1 MSNELHEFEKKINEL
16 YSIMIQPI
24 HEYYK
29 TAAVQNC
36 RLELG
41 IGDKDSFSVKYA
53 ALMKDGKEMG
63 AVYTPEE
70 ISGYMIRRTIM
81 PEDIIENPYLRIADP
96 ACGTGNIILPVFR
109 HLKEIYSVSLGEINR
124 RHGLRLGEGD
134 IARHILDNNL
144 FGFDLDRLA
153 VRVLFADLFFEAGYF
168 NIGNI
173 REDDFLMS
181 ATGESFD
188 VFLGNPPYIGHKTM
202 DKGYAR
208 ELKENYRGVYTDKG
222 DISYCFFQRA
232 IDLMEGRGKLT
243 FITSRYFIESPSG
256 EALRNLLSRDGAIA
270 GIVDFY
276 GIRPF
281 KGVGI
286 DPVII
291 FMEFSRASESG
302 FEVIRPLQK
311 GGKNDKN
318 AFLQSLLHGMGN
330 EYSQFRMKHEALKDS
345 GWILKGA
352 EELVILNKISEK
364 CRVAL
369 SDLAVSYQ
377 GIITGCDK
385 AFVLGIEAAG
395 EAGIETK
402 LLKPWIKS
410 SSIEKNNVKDV
421 KSLLIYSD
429 LIEDEAM
436 YPNAMRH
443 ISEYRERL
451 MKRRECM
458 TGARKWHMLQWGRKS
473 AIFEGRKI
481 VFPYKASSNRFA
493 IDEGSYFSADVYALV
508 LREGSAMSLE
518 KLLRLLNSRTYEFCF
533 KSFAKKLGE
542 DQYEYYPNNLMKL
555 LLPNEPQEDFL
566 SEEEIYRYFGFTDR
580 EIDIIEKSLSL

>member
-36 RLELG
+36 KLELG
-41 IGDKDSFSVKYA
+41 IGDKGSFSEKYA
-53 ALMKDGKEMG
+53 GLMKDGKEMG

-70 ISGYMIRRTIM
+70 ISGYMIRRTIT
-81 PEDIIENPYLRIADP
+81 PRDIIGNPYLRIADP

-109 HLKEIYSVSLGEINR
+109 HLKGIYSESLGEING
-124 RHGLRLGEGD
+124 RHGLKLGEGD

-153 VRVLFADLFFEAGYF
+153 LRVLFADLFLEAGYF
-168 NIGNI
+168 NPGNF
-173 REDDFLMS
+173 REDDFLLS
-181 ATGESFD
+181 AAEEGFD

-202 DKGYAR
+202 DKAYAR
-208 ELKENYRGVYTDKG
+208 ELKENYRGIYTDKG
-222 DISYCFFQRA
+222 DISYCFFQRS
-232 IDLMEGRGKLT
+232 IDLMKGKGKLT

-256 EALRNLLSRDGAIA
+256 VALRNLLSRSGAMT

-291 FMEFSRASESG
+291 FMDFSSVSESG

-318 AFLQSLLHGMGN
+318 AFLQSLLRGIGN
-330 EYSQFRMKHEALKDS
+330 EYSQFRMKKDELKDS
-345 GWILKGA
+345 GWILKGP
-352 EELVILNKISEK
+352 EELGILDKISGR
-364 CRVAL
+364 CSVAL

-377 GIITGCDK
+377 GIITGCDR
-385 AFVLGIEAAG
+385 AFVLGTEEAV
-395 EAGIETK
+395 EAGIETE

-410 SSIEKNNVKDV
+410 SSIQKNRVRLSG
-421 KSLLIYSD
+421 SLLIYAD
-429 LIEDEAM
+429 LIEDEAL

-451 MKRRECM
+451 VNRRECR

-473 AIFEGRKI
+473 SIFEGRKI

-508 LREGSAMSLE
+508 LREGSEMSLE
-518 KLLRLLNSRTYEFCF
+518 KLLRLLNSKTYEFFF

-555 LLPNEPQEDFL
+555 LLPDERSEEFQ

-580 EIDIIEKSLSL
+580 EIDIIEESLS

>member
-36 RLELG
+36 KLELG
-41 IGDKDSFSVKYA
+41 IGAKGGFSEKYA
-53 ALMKDGKEMG
+53 GLMKDGKEMG

-81 PEDIIENPYLRIADP
+81 SRDIIGNPYLRIADP

-109 HLKEIYSVSLGEINR
+109 HLKGIYSESLGEING
-124 RHGLRLGEGD
+124 RHGLKLGEGD

-153 VRVLFADLFFEAGYF
+153 LRVLFADLFLEAGYF
-168 NIGNI
+168 NPGNF

-181 ATGESFD
+181 AAEEGFD

-202 DKGYAR
+202 DKAYAR
-208 ELKENYRGVYTDKG
+208 ELKENYRGIYTDKG
-222 DISYCFFQRA
+222 DISYCFFQRS
-232 IDLMEGRGKLT
+232 IDLMKGKGKLT

-256 EALRNLLSRDGAIA
+256 GALRNLLSRSGAMT

-291 FMEFSRASESG
+291 FMDFSSVSESG

-318 AFLQSLLHGMGN
+318 AFLQSLLRGIGN
-330 EYSQFRMKHEALKDS
+330 EYSQFRMKKDELKDS
-345 GWILKGA
+345 GWILKGP
-352 EELVILNKISEK
+352 EELGILDKISGR
-364 CRVAL
+364 CSVAL

-377 GIITGCDK
+377 GIITGCDR
-385 AFVLGIEAAG
+385 AFVLGTEEAV
-395 EAGIETK
+395 EAGIETE

-410 SSIEKNNVKDV
+410 SSIQKNRVRLSG
-421 KSLLIYSD
+421 SLLIYAD
-429 LIEDEAM
+429 LIEDETL

-443 ISEYRERL
+443 ISEYREKL
-451 MKRRECM
+451 MNRRECR

-473 AIFEGRKI
+473 SIFEGRKI

-508 LREGSAMSLE
+508 LREGSEMSLE
-518 KLLRLLNSRTYEFCF
+518 KLLRLLNSKTYEFFF

-555 LLPNEPQEDFL
+555 LLPDERSEEFQ

-580 EIDIIEKSLSL
+580 EIEIIEKSLS

>member
-29 TAAVQNC
+29 AAAVQNC

-41 IGDKDSFSVKYA
+41 IGCSESFSEKYA
-53 ALMKDGKEMG
+53 GLMKKGKEMG

-70 ISGYMIRRTIM
+70 ISCYMIRNTIM
-81 PEDIIENPYLRIADP
+81 AEDIIGNPYLRIADP
-96 ACGTGNIILPVFR
+96 ACGSGNIILPVFR
-109 HLKEIYSVSLGEINR
+109 HLKRIYSESLGEING
-124 RHGLRLGEGD
+124 RHGLRLGGRD

-144 FGFDLDRLA
+144 FGFDLDRMAL
-153 VRVLFADLFFEAGYF
+153 RVLLADLFSEAGYF
-168 NIGNI
+168 NAGNF
-173 REDDFLMS
+173 REEDFLMD
-181 ATGESFD
+181 AAAESFD
-188 VFLGNPPYIGHKTM
+188 VFLGNPPYIGHKAM

-208 ELKENYRGVYTDKG
+208 TLKENYGGIYTDKG
-222 DISYCFFQRA
+222 DISYCFFQRS
-232 IDLMEGRGKLT
+232 IDLMKGKGKLT

-256 EALRNLLSRDGAIA
+256 AALRNLLARDRAMT

-291 FMEFSRASESG
+291 FMDFSKASDSG
-302 FEVIRPLQK
+302 FEVTRPLSK

-318 AFLQSLLHGMGN
+318 AFLQSLLQGVGN
-330 EYSQFRMKHEALKDS
+330 GYARFRMKHEALMDS
-345 GWILKGA
+345 GWILKNE
-352 EELVILNKISEK
+352 EELAILEKISGK
-364 CRVAL
+364 CRVSL
-369 SDLAVSYQ
+369 SDMAVSYQ
-377 GIITGCDK
+377 GIITGCDR
-385 AFVLGIEAAG
+385 AFVLGTDAAA
-395 EAGIETK
+395 EAGIEAE

-410 SSIEKNNVKDV
+410 SSIQKNSVNPTV
-421 KSLLIYSD
+421 SLLIYSD

-436 YPNAMRH
+436 YPNAMSY

-451 MKRRECM
+451 VKRRECR

-555 LLPNEPQEDFL
+555 LFPDDPEEEFL
-566 SEEEIYRYFGFTDR
+566 SEGEIYRYFGFTER
-580 EIDIIEKSLSL
+580 EIEIIEKSLSS

>member
-1 MSNELHEFEKKINEL
+1 MSKELHEFEKKINEL

-41 IGDKDSFSVKYA
+41 IGEGGSFSEKYA
-53 ALMKDGKEMG
+53 ALMKDGKEKG

-81 PEDIIENPYLRIADP
+81 PRDIIENPYLRIADP

-109 HLKEIYSVSLGEINR
+109 RLKEIYSESLGEINGK
-124 RHGLRLGEGD
+124 HGLRLGEVY

-144 FGFDLDRLA
+144 FGFDLDKLA
-153 VRVLFADLFFEAGYF
+153 LRVLLTDLFFEAGYF
-168 NIGNI
+168 NAANF
-173 REDDFLMS
+173 REGDFLMS
-181 ATGESFD
+181 GIGEGFD

-208 ELKENYRGVYTDKG
+208 TLKENYGGIYTDKG

-232 IDLMEGRGKLT
+232 IDLMKGKGKLT

-256 EALRNLLSRDGAIA
+256 AALRNLLSRDGAMT

-276 GIRPF
+276 GVRPF

-291 FMEFSRASESG
+291 FMDFSRAAESG

-318 AFLQSLLHGMGN
+318 AFLQSLLHGSGN
-330 EYSQFRMKHEALKDS
+330 EYARFRMKHEALRDS

-352 EELVILNKISEK
+352 EEIEILDKISGK
-364 CRVAL
+364 CRLAL

-377 GIITGCDK
+377 GIITGCDR
-385 AFVLGIEAAG
+385 AFALGTEAAA
-395 EAGIETK
+395 EAGIETE

-410 SSIEKNNVKDV
+410 SSIQKNRVNLSG
-421 KSLLIYSD
+421 SLLIYAD
-429 LIEDEAM
+429 LIEDEAL

-451 MKRRECM
+451 MNRRECR

-473 AIFEGRKI
+473 SIFEERKI

-508 LREGSAMSLE
+508 LREGSAMSHE
-518 KLLRLLNSRTYEFCF
+518 KLLRLLNSRTYEFYF

-555 LLPNEPQEDFL
+555 LIPSEPQEEFL

-580 EIDIIEKSLSL
+580 EIDIIEKSLSS